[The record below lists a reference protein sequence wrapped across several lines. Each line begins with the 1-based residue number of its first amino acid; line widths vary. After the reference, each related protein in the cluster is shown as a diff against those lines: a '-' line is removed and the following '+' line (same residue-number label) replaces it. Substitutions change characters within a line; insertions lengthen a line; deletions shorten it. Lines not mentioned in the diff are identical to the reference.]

1 MEAGPVKQALLIFA
15 KSPFMENPFLCLL
28 QIQKTTSIFCF
39 MAPFSSFKVRI
50 FKSLTP
56 NPASASKDPG
66 DYTGPTQCTT
76 PRVSFYLKAVS

>member
-1 MEAGPVKQALLIFA
+1 MKQALLSFA
-15 KSPFMENPFLCLL
+15 KSPFIENPFLCLL
-28 QIQKTTSIFCF
+28 QIQKATSVFCLV
-39 MAPFSSFKVRI
+39 APFSLFKVRI

-56 NPASASKDPG
+56 SPASASKDPG